1 MNEVLDIFDIIK
13 SGNFFV
19 LDCEATGIDNGSEI
33 VSIAV
38 IAADGRP
45 LLNTLVHPTR
55 AIPKEATAIHGIT
68 NAMVRGALPFPSEL
82 LQELVTG
89 RNVIVYNAGYDV
101 TMLYRS
107 VEAANMPCVEW
118 NKIATWHCA
127 METFAE
133 VYGEWNSYRQNYKWQ
148 KLATACSYY
157 KIEVVDA
164 HTALSDCMMTLE
176 VCKAMAA
183 KQPIEKAHLE

>member
-1 MNEVLDIFDIIK
+1 MNDIFEVIR
-13 SGNFFV
+13 SGKV
-19 LDCEATGIDNGSEI
+19 LILDTETTGLTSVSEI

-55 AIPKEATAIHGIT
+55 AIPPEATRIHGIT
-68 NAMVRGALPFPSEL
+68 NEMVRSALPFPVEL
-82 LQELVTG
+82 LKELLTD
-89 RNVIVYNAGYDV
+89 RDVIVYNAGYDV

-107 VEAANMPCVEW
+107 TEW
-118 NKIATWHCA
+118 AGYPIVQWSKIARWYCA
-127 METFAE
+127 METFSE
-133 VYGEWNSYRQNYKWQ
+133 IYGEWNEYRQNYKWQ

-157 KIEVVDA
+157 KVDVVDA
-164 HTALSDCMMTLE
+164 HTALSDCQMTLQ

-183 KQPIEKAHLE
+183 K